1 MYMIKTSNYSLSTE
15 IIVNYYIY
23 YEILT
28 YGYQHWEKDQL
39 ELMMIFKIMTGNN
52 NYYYKPKT
60 TQNKRTPE
68 KKQDFHKYYRSNNCC
83 V

>member
-1 MYMIKTSNYSLSTE
+1 M
-15 IIVNYYIY
+15 Y

-28 YGYQHWEKDQL
+28 YGYQHWEKYQL
-39 ELMMIFKIMTGNN
+39 ELMTIFKIMTGNN

-68 KKQDFHKYYRSNNCC
+68 KNGYTPVGLPSLGLPSLRLLF
-83 V
+83 